1 MTISI
6 SLAHAQYD
14 IVLQKGALAQ
24 VGEHFDLNRKICIV
38 TDSGVP
44 SQYVKA
50 VAAACKESFVF
61 SFKTGEKSKSLA
73 TYEALCEFL
82 LENQF
87 SRSDAIV
94 AVGGGVVGDLAGFA
108 AATYMRGIDFYNV
121 PTTLLSQLDS
131 SIGGKVAVNFSGVKN
146 VLGAFYHPKKVLIDP
161 AVLSTLPKRHVS
173 NGLAEAIKM
182 AATSDKELFALL
194 ETEPFAENLEEII
207 ARSLSIKKNIVEKD
221 EKETNLR
228 RILNF
233 GHTIGHGIESASELL
248 HGECVALGMIPMC
261 ESAAKDRLISVLKKA
276 DLPTQVSCDA
286 SMIYQKVLHDKK
298 ANENAVSAVFV
309 EQIGNCSIKKISFD
323 FIKGKINEVV
333 SNKGN

>member
-61 SFKTGEKSKSLA
+61 SFETGEKSKSLA

-233 GHTIGHGIESASELL
+233 GHTIGHGIESKADLY
-248 HGECVALGMIPMC
+248 HGECVALGMLPMC
-261 ESAAKDRLISVLKKA
+261 APAVRTRLE
-276 DLPTQVSCDA
+276 
-286 SMIYQKVLHDKK
+286 KVLAKLSLP
-298 ANENAVSAVFV
+298 VRV
-309 EQIGNCSIKKISFD
+309 C
-323 FIKGKINEVV
+323 
-333 SNKGN
+333 